1 MKFLP
6 SLLAAAAT
14 LLLSTTAP
22 AQLKAPRDN
31 PVTRPAPTQPATPA
45 ANSTEDLNAGRLAAA
60 GWLVLLDRRDWG
72 RAWESS
78 SAEFRTSVPLGAWM
92 DSIPKSREGLGA
104 FIERTPTDAQKTTL
118 DGRPG
123 GAYVT
128 VVFTSKFEK
137 KEMRELVTTV
147 READG
152 KWRVTGYSPQ

>member
-6 SLLAAAAT
+6 SVLAAATA
-14 LLLSTTAP
+14 LLLSTTAT

-31 PVTRPAPTQPATPA
+31 PVTRPAATQPATPA
-45 ANSTEDLNAGRLAAA
+45 ATSTEQLNAGKLAAA

-72 RAWESS
+72 RAWESA

-104 FIERTPTDAQKTTL
+104 FVERIPTDAQKTTL

-123 GAYVT
+123 GDYVS
-128 VVFTSKFEK
+128 VVFVSKFEK
-137 KEMRELVTTV
+137 KEMREVVTTV
-147 READG
+147 REPDG
-152 KWRVTGYSPQ
+152 KWRITGYSPQ